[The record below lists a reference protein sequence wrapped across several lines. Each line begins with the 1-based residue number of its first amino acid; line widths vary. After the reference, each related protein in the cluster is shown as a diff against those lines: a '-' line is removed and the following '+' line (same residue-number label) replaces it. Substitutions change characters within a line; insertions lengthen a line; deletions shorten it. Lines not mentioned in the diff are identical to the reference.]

1 MAIRLVAATIVTV
14 LAISVALSADDT
26 ALLEEAQKVFRPL
39 PKDMVTP
46 ESPITAER
54 VYLGRLIFFDPRLSV
69 DGNVSCV
76 SCHQPALYGVDAL
89 RKSIGVRQRVQARNA
104 PTVLNTALDF
114 VNNWRGDR
122 ESVEHHAVRAFT
134 APGSSGQPD
143 ERAVIS
149 QLERIPGYAPLFAA
163 AFPNEPRP
171 MTVSNTA
178 KAIGAYERT
187 LVTPSPFDAYLGG
200 KVEALSPRERVGLAK
215 FISIGCTT
223 CHNGVGIGGS
233 LYRKFGVVAD
243 YWTATGSQDVDK
255 GRFDITNDPADLYV
269 FKVPSLRNVAMTP
282 PYFHDGAVASL
293 PEAVRIMAK
302 IQLGANLS
310 EDDTRDIVAFLGS
323 LTGKLP
329 EQFLNAP
336 ILPPAALD
344 FGDATSPPK
353 K

>member
-1 MAIRLVAATIVTV
+1 M
-14 LAISVALSADDT
+14 
-26 ALLEEAQKVFRPL
+26 
-39 PKDMVTP
+39 
-46 ESPITAER
+46 
-54 VYLGRLIFFDPRLSV
+54 YLGRLIFFDPRLSV
-69 DGNVSCV
+69 DGNVSCA
-76 SCHQPALYGVDAL
+76 SCHQPALYGADAL

-122 ESVEHHAVRAFT
+122 ESVEHQAVRALT

-149 QLERIPGYAPLFAA
+149 QLERIPGYAPLFEA

-187 LVTPSPFDAYLGG
+187 LVTPSPFDAYLRGNA
-200 KVEALSPRERVGLAK
+200 EALSPRERAGLEK
-215 FISIGCTT
+215 FIRTGCTT

-255 GRFDITNDPADLYV
+255 GRFDITNDLADLYV

-302 IQLGANLS
+302 IQLGTNLS
-310 EDDTRDIVAFLGS
+310 EDDNRDIVAFLGS
-323 LTGKLP
+323 LTGNCPSTSSTLRYCRPRPWISGTPQASRRNDGEGVRVVAGRRAKPRVTASRLP
-329 EQFLNAP
+329 KSAAPMDPVVCCSCSGQLLALNR
-336 ILPPAALD
+336 
-344 FGDATSPPK
+344 TS
-353 K
+353 